1 MGSQFY
7 RQLATIRDSPMLR
20 EYGSLFVLLLGSKL
34 LGILI
39 STFVKMVSDLMP
51 TRLNPELVGAAVYA
65 MLGVVLVAATYAVYQ
80 HLKVSTEGL
89 DRQSLL
95 SLFGAL
101 GMLFLVIAYRL
112 HKAMD
117 LPVFPG
123 DVVPSLL
130 QGVIAMGVLALVY
143 ARVRGINIQ
152 TGFSGRDIYFLAVI
166 VALVSALAGI
176 GWVIAYTAI
185 GNTGIIISVG
195 GVFGPRFSGP
205 QLSAGVVIW
214 SIVLPGV
221 FFGGGMGLLYNG
233 VIQEGLRGYMAP
245 ASAVAAVTA
254 LIGVSFLNF
263 ETGWSTDVVAT
274 VATTTIVVLLSL
286 LAAFLAVQATRILSQ
301 VFDIELPL
309 IVGASIGVFLLMF
322 PLLRMSMVQPS
333 PARFVLAG
341 GSLTVVA
348 AIAAIGYERSRS
360 VWVPTLA
367 FALFRIIADAKV
379 ALYLAKFLR

>member
-7 RQLATIRDSPMLR
+7 RRLATVRDSPMLR
-20 EYGSLFVLLLGSKL
+20 EYGSLFVLLLGSRL
-34 LGILI
+34 LWILM
-39 STFVKMVSDLMP
+39 SASVEMLSDLMP
-51 TRLNPELVGAAVYA
+51 TRLDPRLVGTVVYAILGVALVAAVYA
-65 MLGVVLVAATYAVYQ
+65 VYQ
-80 HLKVSTEGL
+80 YLQASAEGL
-89 DRQSLL
+89 DRQGFFT
-95 SLFGAL
+95 LFGAL

-112 HKAMD
+112 HEAMD
-117 LPVFPG
+117 LPIFPG
-123 DVVPSLL
+123 DIVPSLL
-130 QGVIAMGVLALVY
+130 RGVIAMGLLALVY

-176 GWVIAYTAI
+176 GWVITYTAI
-185 GNTGIIISVG
+185 GNTGIISVG

-245 ASAVAAVTA
+245 TSAVAAVTA

-274 VATTTIVVLLSL
+274 VTTTTIVVLLSL

-322 PLLRMSMVQPS
+322 PVLRMSMVQPS